1 VPRGVLALRRIGNEM
16 KRNAESGPFYEV
28 VLLDLLPSLIYSAS
42 TAPYRT
48 DHPFDL
54 REATM
59 LKKGFLLL
67 TFLALFSMAIPLDA
81 AADNRPFTF
90 GLLLVGP
97 YNDHGWS
104 QAHYE
109 GGKYV
114 EKMVPD
120 AKMIYIDKVNPADR
134 PGVTI
139 PQLVD
144 DMVEKGARLII
155 ANSDDMK
162 DGARE
167 AARQHPEVYFLHISG
182 DDVLS
187 GKAPPNLSNLMG
199 KMEYTKMMAGVAAAL
214 TTQTGKIG
222 YLGPLINEETR
233 RLAASAYLG
242 AKYAWEAV
250 LKKKPE
256 DLKFQVTWIGF
267 WFNIPGVTSDPT
279 QVAQNFFNT
288 GYDVVLSGIDTTE
301 ALTVAGQKK
310 KEGKSVWAV
319 PYDYIGACQ
328 GAPDVCLG
336 VPYFNWGPAYIPF
349 VKAAMNKTWKQEWL
363 WLGPDWKDINN
374 PDTSIVGFMPG
385 KALPDSAKPALDQ
398 FIKDL
403 GSGKANLF
411 KGPLNYQDGTVFVK
425 AGETAGDKQIWHMEQ
440 LLQGMQGQS
449 SAKK

>member
-1 VPRGVLALRRIGNEM
+1 
-16 KRNAESGPFYEV
+16 
-28 VLLDLLPSLIYSAS
+28 
-42 TAPYRT
+42 
-48 DHPFDL
+48 
-54 REATM
+54 M
-59 LKKGFLLL
+59 LKKGFLFL
-67 TFLALFSMAIPLDA
+67 TFLALFSAALPLGVTA
-81 AADNRPFTF
+81 ANPPFTF

-104 QAHYE
+104 QAHFD

-114 EKMVPD
+114 EKMVPGV
-120 AKMIYIDKVNPADR
+120 KMIYIDKVNPADR

-167 AARQHPEVYFLHISG
+167 AARQHPNVYFLHISG

-187 GKAPPNLSNLMG
+187 GKGTANLSNLMG
-199 KMEYTKMMAGVAAAL
+199 KMEYAKMMAGFAAAL
-214 TTQTGKIG
+214 TTRTGKIG

-242 AKYAWEAV
+242 AKYAWETV

-301 ALTVAGQKK
+301 VLTVAGQKK
-310 KEGKSVWAV
+310 KEGKNVWGV
-319 PYDYIGACQ
+319 PYDYVGACQ
-328 GAPDVCLG
+328 SAPDVCLG
-336 VPYFNWGPAYIPF
+336 VPYFNWGPAYVAF
-349 VKAAMNKTWKQEWL
+349 VETAMNKTWKPEWL

-374 PDTSIVGFMPG
+374 PDTSIVGFVPG
-385 KALPDSAKPALDQ
+385 AALPAGAKPELDK
-398 FIKDL
+398 FVKDL
-403 GSGKANLF
+403 GSGTVNLF
-411 KGPLNYQDGTVFVK
+411 KGPLNYQDGKVFVK
-425 AGETAGDKQIWHMEQ
+425 AGETASDKQIWHMEQ

>member
-1 VPRGVLALRRIGNEM
+1 
-16 KRNAESGPFYEV
+16 
-28 VLLDLLPSLIYSAS
+28 
-42 TAPYRT
+42 
-48 DHPFDL
+48 
-54 REATM
+54 M
-59 LKKGFLLL
+59 LKKGFLFL
-67 TFLALFSMAIPLDA
+67 TVLVLFA
-81 AADNRPFTF
+81 AALPLGASAADPPLTF

-104 QAHYE
+104 QAHFD

-114 EKMVPD
+114 EKMVPGT
-120 AKMIYIDKVNPADR
+120 KMIYIDKVNPADR

-162 DGARE
+162 DGTRE
-167 AARQHPEVYFLHISG
+167 AARQHSKVYFLHISG

-187 GKAPPNLSNLMG
+187 GKGPPNLSNLMG
-199 KMEYTKMMAGVAAAL
+199 KMEYTKMMAGFAAAL

-250 LKKKPE
+250 LKKKSE

-301 ALTVAGQKK
+301 ALTVAGQRK
-310 KEGKSVWAV
+310 KEGKNVWGV
-319 PYDYIGACQ
+319 PYDYVGACQ
-328 GAPDVCLG
+328 SAPEVCLG
-336 VPYFNWGPAYIPF
+336 VPYFNWGPAYIAF
-349 VKAAMNKTWKQEWL
+349 VKAAMNKTWKPEWL

-374 PDTSIVGFMPG
+374 PDTSIVGFVPG
-385 KALPDSAKPALDQ
+385 AALPAGAKTELDK
-398 FIKDL
+398 FVKDL
-403 GSGKANLF
+403 GSGKVNLF
-411 KGPLNYQDGTVFVK
+411 KGPLNYQDGQVFVK
-425 AGETAGDKQIWHMEQ
+425 AGETASDKQIWHMEQ